1 MNSKEQY
8 WKEKNERLQFQKDWA
23 DWRKKLVEKLGP
35 GAVTMM
41 PWMFTQKAYKEYL
54 DFKQYQLEET
64 AQHAGTYLEMTQP
77 TEQDTVPVIID
88 NTIVTTTASE

>member
-23 DWRKKLVEKLGP
+23 EWRGKLVDKLGT
-35 GAVTMM
+35 GAIAMM

-54 DFKQYQLEET
+54 DFKEQQLEE
-64 AQHAGTYLEMTQP
+64 AELHPGTYIEMTQP
-77 TEQDTVPVIID
+77 TEVEAPVMID
-88 NTIVTTTASE
+88 STIVTTTATG